1 MSETALNAP
10 ASARERWIR
19 RTWIWAVML
28 FCGGIWGLVPTLAK
42 TAIQD
47 GAHPIGL
54 TWWQGIGG
62 GVLLLVFNLLRG
74 KRLPLDRRHL
84 LFYGFC
90 GLFGTIMPTM
100 ALFYAAPHV
109 PAGVMAIL
117 MSAVPIGA
125 YVFALVLRIDR
136 LEWLRSLGIALGIV
150 GVALLVL
157 PGSNGGVSPWWALVA
172 LLIPL
177 GYAAENIFVALRSP
191 RQTGTTILVCGM
203 VLTGGILITPVMLAT
218 GTFYPIA
225 FPLTDAALS
234 IGAIIVVNV
243 LSYAAFLLL
252 IYAAG
257 PVFASMSG
265 YFTVLSGILWG
276 VVFLGEGHGAIFWV
290 ALATMFVGM
299 AMVRERAVAM
309 APAAAKP

>member
-1 MSETALNAP
+1 MNLSLTP
-10 ASARERWIR
+10 RERWLR
-19 RTWIWAVML
+19 RAWIWAVML

-42 TAIQD
+42 TAIED

-62 GVLLLVFNLLRG
+62 GVLLLVINLLRG

-90 GLFGTIMPTM
+90 GLIGTIMPTM

-109 PAGVMAIL
+109 SAGVMAIL
-117 MSAVPIGA
+117 MAAVPIGA
-125 YVFALVLRIDR
+125 YVFALMLRIDR

-157 PGSNGGVSPWWALVA
+157 PGSNGGISPWWALVA

-177 GYAAENIFVALRSP
+177 GYAAENIFVAIRSP
-191 RQTGTTILVCGM
+191 RETDTTTLVCGM

-218 GTFYPIA
+218 GTFYPIS

-265 YFTVLSGILWG
+265 YATVLSGILWG
-276 VVFLGEGHGAIFWV
+276 VVFLGESHGMVFWV

-299 AMVRERAVAM
+299 AMVRERAVALDPV
-309 APAAAKP
+309 AT

>member
-1 MSETALNAP
+1 
-10 ASARERWIR
+10 
-19 RTWIWAVML
+19 ML

-191 RQTGTTILVCGM
+191 RQTDTTILVCGM